1 MDITGATPTLSVG
14 NNDGFCGGFGMM
26 FLAFLAIMGMGGG
39 FFGGNRGPMMMP
51 PMTGDQAPASSAQL
65 QNAMNFNDLQDQNR
79 DINNNVNNIYH
90 DLASNVSDK
99 YMELQRDIAANA
111 VMSQQI
117 LAKQAECC
125 CEVKQQIAA
134 LNLENE
140 KRFANL
146 SSKMDQQEI
155 QRLRDQLAQQS
166 QNIQDLKSDIR
177 MQGVFRMPQ
186 SYTFNAGPGPFGAQP
201 LPFPAGVIA

>member
-14 NNDGFCGGFGMM
+14 NNDGFGGGFGMM

-39 FFGGNRGPMMMP
+39 FFGGNRGGFIP

-65 QNAMNFNDLQDQNR
+65 QNSMNFNDLQDQNR
-79 DINNNVNNIYH
+79 DINNNVNNVYH

-166 QNIQDLKSDIR
+166 QNIQDLKSDMR

-186 SYTFNAGPGPFGAQP
+186 SYTFNAGPGPFAAQP
-201 LPFPAGVIA
+201 LPFPAGAIA